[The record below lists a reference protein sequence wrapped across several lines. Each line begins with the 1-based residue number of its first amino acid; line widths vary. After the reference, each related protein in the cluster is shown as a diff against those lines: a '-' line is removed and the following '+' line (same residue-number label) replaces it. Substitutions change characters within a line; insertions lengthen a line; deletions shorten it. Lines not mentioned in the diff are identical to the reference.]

1 MILNSPTISGSL
13 TVTGNIIAS
22 GSITLSGSVAS
33 ASYASNAELLDG
45 LDSTVFTLTSSFAA
59 QTASF
64 TAFTASILSYTSSQN
79 ILNGTYATTGSNTFT
94 GIQTIN
100 SNLIVTGSITAQ
112 TLVVQTITSSVDFVT
127 GSTRFGSSLST
138 STHQFTGSVSIT
150 GSLSGVGATFSSN
163 VRLNAASSGTNKLIF
178 GLPSTDYYWLEY
190 NDATGN
196 IGYSSKYSHIFYGG
210 ATGTTTILTLANNGA
225 ATFAS
230 AAGITNG
237 NGLNLRAGG
246 NTASD
251 ANVLNFTSLAGTI
264 NASMFTDAAN
274 SNTRLKSLGNL
285 SFHTGNI
292 AISADNERMFI
303 SSSGAVG
310 IGTSSPV
317 TRLTIN
323 IGGANTST
331 NYQFKN
337 ISVSS
342 GFSGGYTGTAIQSL
356 LAGYDGSSIYGT
368 DIGYGYDGTGYALMF
383 STNDDTSGNPIERM
397 RITSGGDVLMGMGN
411 IGNLLIRQTTNGTV
425 DNNSQSI
432 GNNGINY
439 MNRVSGTGLYHIF
452 FNNGN
457 NIVGSITSNTTNT
470 QFNTSSDYRLK
481 KDLKDFNA
489 LNILSNIKLYDFAW
503 KLNDSRMYGVLA
515 HELKEILPYAVVG
528 EKDELDENGNIR
540 PQGVDYSLL
549 TPVLVKAIQE
559 LKTQNDALQSRI
571 ETLESK

>member
-33 ASYASNAELLDG
+33 ASYAANAELLDG